1 VTSLYASLFD
11 TDYPTVKGYKELFDM
26 KATTESGEPLAT
38 KYLVI
43 AYKDLRSG
51 EWKVICSGRGT
62 DIDKNVRFFKEN
74 LNDARSPK
82 DNYLIYAHWL
92 VRAGHLAEAKAAL
105 ETAKEKSGGD
115 AVSDAQIQ
123 ADLDVIARITPQAPR

>member
-1 VTSLYASLFD
+1 
-11 TDYPTVKGYKELFDM
+11 
-26 KATTESGEPLAT
+26 
-38 KYLVI
+38 
-43 AYKDLRSG
+43 
-51 EWKVICSGRGT
+51 
-62 DIDKNVRFFKEN
+62 VRFFKEN